1 MKKIFTS
8 IIFTAAIFS
17 LFAQGQ
23 QYPQNGGPQ
32 QYPNYPQQN
41 NNYYQNSSLIINS
54 ASQRQIAVS
63 VDNYQYQSNGNNGDV
78 NVGQLS
84 AGNHN
89 VVIYEWRRNFWGKSV
104 QHVVYNSSVYLKP
117 GFETTIYINI
127 LGQVSISERQVYS
140 NGNYGNDGYGNNGNG
155 VGHGY
160 GRKKNKH
167 KNQNCDNDRNR
178 RGGNRYSDDD

>member
-8 IIFTAAIFS
+8 IIFTASIFAV
-17 LFAQGQ
+17 FAQGQ
-23 QYPQNGGPQ
+23 RYPQNGGPR
-32 QYPNYPQQN
+32 QN
-41 NNYYQNSSLIINS
+41 NNYNQNSSLIINS

-84 AGNHN
+84 AGNHTI
-89 VVIYEWRRNFWGKSV
+89 VISEWKKNFWGKSV
-104 QHVVYNSSVYLKP
+104 QQVVYNSSLYLKP
-117 GFETTIYINI
+117 GFETTIYINV
-127 LGQVSISERQVYS
+127 LGQVNISERQLYNNGNND
-140 NGNYGNDGYGNNGNG
+140 NGNYNNGDYGNNGKG

-167 KNQNCDNDRNR
+167 KKDHCDNDRDR
-178 RGGNRYSDDD
+178 KDRDDD